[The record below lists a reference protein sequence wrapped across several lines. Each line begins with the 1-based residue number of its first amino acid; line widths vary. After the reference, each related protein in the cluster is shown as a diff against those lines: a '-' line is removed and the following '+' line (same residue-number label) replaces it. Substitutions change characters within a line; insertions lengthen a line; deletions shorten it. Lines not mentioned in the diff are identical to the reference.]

1 MEPATASLGRALE
14 DLPVGDGYAAL
25 GERFVERRLP
35 TPLPEPFLVAFNP
48 DVAALLGL
56 DADEAERR
64 EFLSLA
70 AGGACFRGV
79 EPFAAVYAG
88 HQFGYYVSRLGDG
101 RAIALGE
108 VEDADGERFEWQ
120 LKGAGRTA
128 FARFADGRAVL
139 RSTIREYLCSEAM
152 HHLGIPTTRAL
163 AIAGSDEPVFRER
176 LETAAVLSR
185 IAPSHVRFGTF
196 EYFHR
201 AGEHEELAALADY
214 LIARFHPAVARKSG
228 TERYALFLKDVV
240 VATARL
246 IAQWQAVGFAHGV
259 LNTDNMSVLGL
270 TLDYGPF
277 GFMESYEPGFIC
289 NHSDAQ
295 GRYAFNRQPSIGLW
309 NCGALAAALSSL
321 IPPQDAGTALAAYE
335 PAYDARIRELLG
347 AKFGLAEERAD
358 DASLFA
364 SCFDLLA
371 ESHVDYTTFFRALSS
386 LGREPGAGDDA
397 LAASFGDRSAWSR
410 WCERYRARLAAERS
424 GDAERRSAMRRAN
437 PKYVL
442 RNHLAQEAIEAA
454 QRRDFSEIAR
464 LEAVLRRPFDEQPG
478 SERYASPPPPG
489 ALSCTIG
496 CSS

>member
-1 MEPATASLGRALE
+1 VGLAAAPLGRALE

-70 AGGACFRGV
+70 AGGARFRGV

-88 HQFGYYVSRLGDG
+88 HQFGYYVARLGDG

-128 FARFADGRAVL
+128 FARFGDGRAVL

-163 AIAGSDEPVFRER
+163 AIAGSAEPVFRER

-196 EYFHR
+196 EYFHH
-201 AGEHEELAALADY
+201 AGQHEELATLADY
-214 LIARFHPAVARKSG
+214 VIARFHPAVARESG
-228 TERYALFLKDVV
+228 TERYAQFLQDVV

-259 LNTDNMSVLGL
+259 LNTDNMSVLGH

-295 GRYAFNRQPSIGLW
+295 GRYAFHRQPSIGLW
-309 NCGALAAALSSL
+309 NCRTLAAALSSL
-321 IPPQDAGTALAAYE
+321 ISPQDAGTALGAYE
-335 PAYDARIRELLG
+335 PAYQARIHELLR

-358 DASLFA
+358 DAALFA

-371 ESHVDYTTFFRALSS
+371 ERRVDYTTFFRALSS
-386 LGREPGAGDDA
+386 LAREPGAGDEA
-397 LAASFGDRSAWSR
+397 LAASFADRAAWSR
-410 WCERYRARLAAERS
+410 WCERYRARLATERS
-424 GDAERRSAMRRAN
+424 DDAERQSAMRRAN

-454 QRRDFSEIAR
+454 QLRDFSEIAR

-478 SERYASPPPPG
+478 RERYAAPPPPG